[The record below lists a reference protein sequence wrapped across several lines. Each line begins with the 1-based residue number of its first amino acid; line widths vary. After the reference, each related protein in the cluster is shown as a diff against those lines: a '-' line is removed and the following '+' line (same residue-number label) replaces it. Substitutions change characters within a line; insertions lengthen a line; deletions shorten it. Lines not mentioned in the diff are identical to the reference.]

1 MTSKCSERVKK
12 TRLRGIERKFSFRNH
27 WHGIKSVAIAQS
39 SVHTCSPVGTKLQAP
54 AFGPSLPEPCIRRPY
69 TLVIKR
75 KLFSVLVW
83 RKGNNCWKSN
93 LFQFRKLYFVALDEE
108 AEKINKCGKIYCI
121 NKIWEKQQAC
131 KTLLESNS
139 LAFSIQKLK
148 QLKKQISICFWWC
161 KLSIAFELLFFSWR
175 KLKAFA
181 LN

>member
-39 SVHTCSPVGTKLQAP
+39 PVHTCSPVRTKLQAP

-69 TLVIKR
+69 TLVLKR

-93 LFQFRKLYFVALDEE
+93 LFQFRKLYLVVLAEE
-108 AEKINKCGKIYCI
+108 AEKSTNV
-121 NKIWEKQQAC
+121 EKYIAST
-131 KTLLESNS
+131 KYEKSS
-139 LAFSIQKLK
+139 KLVK
-148 QLKKQISICFWWC
+148 HYS
-161 KLSIAFELLFFSWR
+161 
-175 KLKAFA
+175 KATA
-181 LN
+181 

>member
-83 RKGNNCWKSN
+83 IKGNNCWKSN
-93 LFQFRKLYFVALDEE
+93 LFQFRKLYLVALDKE
-108 AEKINKCGKIYCI
+108 AEKKINKCGKIYCI
-121 NKIWEKQQAC
+121 NKIEKSSMLV
-131 KTLLESNS
+131 KHYS
-139 LAFSIQKLK
+139 
-148 QLKKQISICFWWC
+148 
-161 KLSIAFELLFFSWR
+161 
-175 KLKAFA
+175 KATA
-181 LN
+181 

>member
-93 LFQFRKLYFVALDEE
+93 LFQFRKLYLVALAEE
-108 AEKINKCGKIYCI
+108 AEKSTNV
-121 NKIWEKQQAC
+121 EKYIAST
-131 KTLLESNS
+131 KYEKSS
-139 LAFSIQKLK
+139 KLVK
-148 QLKKQISICFWWC
+148 HYS
-161 KLSIAFELLFFSWR
+161 
-175 KLKAFA
+175 KATA
-181 LN
+181 